1 MTITLPCGQKN
12 NIEEIIRFFKFNPPG
27 NMSNTIDIN
36 IKNAQI
42 KSEAA
47 KIALEKEIK
56 ESIAN
61 TIAIPL
67 TINKINFI

>member
-1 MTITLPCGQKN
+1 
-12 NIEEIIRFFKFNPPG
+12 
-27 NMSNTIDIN
+27 MSNTIDVN

-61 TIAIPL
+61 TIAVPL